1 MAFSPDAGGFKDQQ
15 RDESFELKKN
25 QFVGWFNTQ
34 NSMSLSEYVMTLNLW
49 CLWPGPP
56 AIKCYKMLLS
66 QQKGCPMPNSLEGE
80 APQL

>member
-34 NSMSLSEYVMTLNLW
+34 NSMSLSEYVMTLNL
-49 CLWPGPP
+49 
-56 AIKCYKMLLS
+56 
-66 QQKGCPMPNSLEGE
+66 
-80 APQL
+80 